1 MKLFLFLA
9 ISFFCCT
16 SVITAQKVHN
26 DFSAILHEE
35 TVNKVLTAVGE
46 ISGRNEFEVLLIK
59 GHYNWT
65 IINPKINFKADSSD
79 FTCDAKVEVG
89 PFKYKTEVKGNVK
102 IAYDNAKN
110 IISIKISRAI
120 FEIYTML
127 FKKKVHI
134 KDVHLEEYF
143 KEPFTF
149 DGPRSLATNMTITLP
164 DSTTKTIYVQPTSC
178 VMKVM
183 KQMIVTSCE
192 VEASDKP
199 FNQPI
204 KLQAPIQAADKP
216 KDTLI
221 K

>member
-1 MKLFLFLA
+1 MKLYLFLA
-9 ISFFCCT
+9 ISFFCCIN
-16 SVITAQKVHN
+16 VITAQKVHN

-192 VEASDKP
+192 VEASDIP
-199 FNQPI
+199 FNQII